1 MPAPGSSAKGLS
13 PALFCELDDVP
24 KDPALSPASSWGLGG
39 KEQPRGSR
47 LESLQGVPWV
57 RQPTLLT
64 QLLMV
69 LPSWWDTKD
78 CPFWAQRERFQR
90 TLINEI
96 GRTPSKPQ
104 GYNDK

>member
-1 MPAPGSSAKGLS
+1 MPAPVSSTEE
-13 PALFCELDDVP
+13 ELDDVP
-24 KDPALSPASSWGLGG
+24 KDPALSPSSWGLGG
-39 KEQPRGSR
+39 TEQPHGSR

-64 QLLMV
+64 QPLMV
-69 LPSWWDTKD
+69 VPSLWDRKD
-78 CPFWAQRERFQR
+78 CPSWAQRERFQR